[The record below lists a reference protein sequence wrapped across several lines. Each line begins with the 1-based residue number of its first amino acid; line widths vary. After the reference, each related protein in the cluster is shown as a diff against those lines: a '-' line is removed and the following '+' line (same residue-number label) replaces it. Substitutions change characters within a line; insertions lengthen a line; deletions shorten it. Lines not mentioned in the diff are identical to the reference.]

1 MKHYLDDRFTISSDK
16 NNLILIEKQKG
27 KKVRRHYFPNV
38 KQLSN
43 FIGELKLREGLD
55 RCEVSLSNKSSLTPS
70 YSSVIEE
77 IIAKLEHY
85 IESILKSSKT
95 DKARE
100 KAHNSY

>member
-1 MKHYLDDRFTISSDK
+1 MKNCLDDRFTISSDK
-16 NNLILIEKQKG
+16 YNLILIDKQNG
-27 KKVRRHYFPNV
+27 KKERRHYFANV

-77 IIAKLEHY
+77 TIVKLERY
-85 IESILKSSKT
+85 IDECIHGKK
-95 DKARE
+95 
-100 KAHNSY
+100 

>member
-43 FIGELKLREGLD
+43 FIGEYMLLECFVRGDIDL
-55 RCEVSLSNKSSLTPS
+55 CNKSSLTVS
-70 YSSVIEE
+70 YCSVIEAK
-77 IIAKLEHY
+77 IGKLERY
-85 IESILKSSKT
+85 IDSIVK
-95 DKARE
+95 DGGDA
-100 KAHNSY
+100 